1 MAVRNTNYTKAEVD
15 KIIQAAHTETITKSQ
30 EKLLE
35 IRDKIY
41 LFNGIDKD
49 SIIRMT
55 KNVNFKRCKRG
66 DVIMQEGDEGE
77 DIYFILSGLA
87 VVVVA
92 KNKIVAK
99 IEAGNMF
106 GEMAFLTKKPRSATI
121 LAHSEGTVIISFQID
136 EAKCNDIFSYP
147 FAFLYKNIALDL
159 TKKLELSNKK

>member
-15 KIIQAAHTETITKSQ
+15 KILQAAHTETITKSQ

-35 IRDKIY
+35 IKDKIY
-41 LFNGIDKD
+41 LFNGVDKEAV
-49 SIIRMT
+49 IRMT
-55 KNVNFKRCKRG
+55 KNVNFRMCKRG
-66 DVIMQEGDEGE
+66 DVIMKEGDYGE
-77 DIYFILSGLA
+77 DIYFLLSGLA

-99 IEAGNMF
+99 IQGGNMF

-121 LAHSEGTVIISFQID
+121 LAHKDGTFVISFQID
-136 EAKCNDIFSYP
+136 EAKCNEIFSYP

-159 TKKLELSNKK
+159 TNKLEVSNKK